1 MTFLP
6 WELTLID
13 RVPVL
18 AALKA
23 STMMRSNVAASCSEA
38 GVDIYCTT
46 RLPVRAR
53 GIGSLFLEA
62 FFDRDIPVV
71 QGCALCVAVF
81 YVTVN
86 LSVDLLY
93 GVVDPR
99 VRFV

>member
-46 RLPVRAR
+46 RPPVQAR
-53 GIGSLFLEA
+53 CIDRFLARHHELMVSLREALSWSPQRGSLISRA
-62 FFDRDIPVV
+62 AQP
-71 QGCALCVAVF
+71 
-81 YVTVN
+81 
-86 LSVDLLY
+86 
-93 GVVDPR
+93 
-99 VRFV
+99 